1 MNVIYTVLLA
11 LPIGFLVRPRA
22 TAVLTYLVV
31 GSWVFAFQTVT
42 VLLSWLGHDGRSA
55 FGPFP
60 TALPAASDSFEV
72 FGYGAVNVLI
82 TVVGVGLVLLG
93 HRIRSRRV
101 ERREVLA
108 LP

>member
-11 LPIGFLVRPRA
+11 LPIGLLVRPRA

-55 FGPFP
+55 F
-60 TALPAASDSFEV
+60 AAVPDRAAGSFR
-72 FGYGAVNVLI
+72 
-82 TVVGVGLVLLG
+82 LLEA
-93 HRIRSRRV
+93 SVWCCRR
-101 ERREVLA
+101 L
-108 LP
+108 